1 MSKEVTKTTPEKAAK
16 GVAVPSKY
24 RRLGNVANAPY
35 FNLAQGNEFEG
46 KLLGVYERV
55 NERAKSD
62 PKLPAM
68 VKFFQLE
75 LLTTAEVKEGKGEAA
90 TIKQAEPGTIIN
102 LNCSTKTA
110 DLIPP
115 ALEIKHGAEYNVF
128 VHCGKKMPL
137 ANKNTM
143 WDITVGVEQVKAPV
157 IAVSAEEPDF
167 DDTDAND

>member
-1 MSKEVTKTTPEKAAK
+1 MSKDVKTTPTEKASK
-16 GVAVPSKY
+16 GIAVPSKY
-24 RRLGNVANAPY
+24 KRLGNVANAPY

-55 NERAKSD
+55 NERAKAD
-62 PKLPAM
+62 PKQPAT

-75 LLTTAEVKEGKGEAA
+75 LLTVAEVKEGKGEAA

-102 LNCSTKTA
+102 LNCGAKTEVLVPCA
-110 DLIPP
+110 M
-115 ALEIKHGAEYNVF
+115 EIKQGAEYNVF

-143 WDITVGVEQVKAPV
+143 WDITVGVEQVKAPTIV
-157 IAVSAEEPDF
+157 VSEAPDFEDAEEQD
-167 DDTDAND
+167 

>member
-1 MSKEVTKTTPEKAAK
+1 MSKEATKTSVPVAAK
-16 GVAVPSKY
+16 GIAVPSKY

-35 FNLAQGNEFEG
+35 FNLAQGNSFEG

-55 NERAKSD
+55 NERAKTD
-62 PKLPAM
+62 EKAPKM

-75 LLTTAEVKEGKGEAA
+75 LLAVAEVKEGKGEAA

-102 LNCSTKTA
+102 LNCCTKTA
-110 DLIPP
+110 DLIPC

-128 VHCGKKMPL
+128 VHCGKKMAL

-143 WDITVGVEQVKAPV
+143 WDITVAVEQVKAPL
-157 IAVSAEEPDF
+157 IAVSAGEPDF
-167 DDTDAND
+167 DDDDQD